1 MIHNRQ
7 RTVKNSSKNIVKTL
21 VILLVCMALLLSACS
36 SRGILAAGTGE
47 VREVQSTSLIA
58 DASTPNIVLVTAVP
72 IPTRDPAMYPEDA
85 EGVVIAF
92 LTAYQSDQ
100 EGMDKYLSKAMR
112 KKVPEGGPGM
122 LLQLRD
128 ILEGYAVTSAAVNQD
143 PPAAVIAV
151 AVKVAGT
158 ADSSR
163 KFTLSQEDGKWVIN
177 GIEVPKKSE

>member
-1 MIHNRQ
+1 MIHNRL
-7 RTVKNSSKNIVKTL
+7 RIVKQTFQTQFKTL
-21 VILLVCMALLLSACS
+21 VVILVSLALLLSACS
-36 SRGILAAGTGE
+36 SRGTLAAETGE
-47 VREVQSTSLIA
+47 VREIQSTSLIA
-58 DASTPNIVLVTAVP
+58 DAATPNIVLITAVP

-122 LLQLRD
+122 LIQLRD

-143 PPAAVIAV
+143 PPAAVITV
-151 AVKVAGT
+151 AVKVAGI

>member
-1 MIHNRQ
+1 MIHNRL
-7 RTVKNSSKNIVKTL
+7 RIVKQTFQTQFKTL
-21 VILLVCMALLLSACS
+21 VVILVSLALLLSACS
-36 SRGILAAGTGE
+36 SRGTLAAETGE
-47 VREVQSTSLIA
+47 VREIQSTSLIA
-58 DASTPNIVLVTAVP
+58 DAATPNIVLITAVP
-72 IPTRDPAMYPEDA
+72 ISTRDPAMYPEDA

-122 LLQLRD
+122 LIQLRD

-143 PPAAVIAV
+143 PPAAVITV